1 MKPGEY
7 IGSDGRAHNVRSV
20 MLDELDDACNSVTM
34 QLNGGAWL
42 TYKKHLLPSH
52 PDFALAVAALQ
63 SLIRPSLDPRSGR
76 VLAMR
81 EEGWEPGFVCSP
93 DMPNEEVP
101 LSPLRRMRF
110 YRDGGW
116 DLMAMRP
123 SGTWAPTDECAP
135 SIVLLAFEAG
145 RRYERERG

>member
-1 MKPGEY
+1 MKPGEFVRWN
-7 IGSDGRAHNVRSV
+7 GRSV
-20 MLDELDDACNSVTM
+20 RALMIQCRYQDGYEAII
-34 QLNGGAWL
+34 G
-42 TYKKHLLPSH
+42 
-52 PDFALAVAALQ
+52 PDSPDYALAVAALQ
-63 SLIRPSLDPRSGR
+63 SLIRPSMDPMAGR

-81 EEGWEPGFVCSP
+81 EEGWKPGFVCSP

-116 DLMAMRP
+116 DLMGMRP
-123 SGTWAPTDECAP
+123 SGTWAPTDECGP

-145 RRYERERG
+145 RRYERERGCAYVSDKPWTRQS

>member
-20 MLDELDDACNSVTM
+20 TLDELNDACNSATV

-81 EEGWEPGFVCSP
+81 EEGPLEWGLNGSRYRFANGKVEWWNPVDAGWHG
-93 DMPNEEVP
+93 P
-101 LSPLRRMRF
+101 LSEI
-110 YRDGGW
+110 RD
-116 DLMAMRP
+116 
-123 SGTWAPTDECAP
+123 
-135 SIVLLAFEAG
+135 AFEAG